1 MLTCLK
7 VAPERV
13 NYMDDVPVWSISPNP
28 TVMHL
33 TPLLKA
39 GVARIKRA
47 IQRKQGLCMI
57 VGDIG
62 LGKSSLLRYVSSN
75 YDMDEEKY
83 SISYLHDSRKCKTP
97 FDFLK
102 MISEDF
108 GIPPKRSQ
116 IAQMSAIEEFLA
128 TNYQAGKTT
137 IVFVDE
143 GQRLPLETLELM
155 RSLLNYETDTHK
167 LAQFVV
173 AGQLELRDRLMK
185 RQYEAFRS
193 RIVAPIVMQ
202 PLTMEE
208 TKNMIQSRLESWDL
222 VNPFSPD
229 AIASIYNLS
238 GGVPREILLLCQ
250 HSCDIAS
257 TDGNLL
263 RLVSG
268 EDVSEAHKTLA
279 ITDPEEVA
287 EVPEYEPVS

>member
-1 MLTCLK
+1 
-7 VAPERV
+7 
-13 NYMDDVPVWSISPNP
+13 MDDIPVWSISPNP
-28 TVMHL
+28 TVMYL
-33 TPLLKA
+33 TPVLKA
-39 GVARIKRA
+39 GIARIKRA

-75 YDMDEEKY
+75 YDMDEERY
-83 SISYLHDSRKCKTP
+83 SISYLHDSRKCKSP

-116 IAQMSAIEEFLA
+116 IAQMGAIEEFLA
-128 TNYQAGKTT
+128 ANYQSGKTT

-173 AGQLELRDRLMK
+173 AGQLELRDRLLK

-193 RIVAPIVMQ
+193 RIVAPLVMQ
-202 PLTMEE
+202 PLTLEE
-208 TKNMIQSRLESWDL
+208 TKKMIQSRVESWDL
-222 VNPFSPD
+222 ENPFSPD
-229 AIASIYNLS
+229 ALTEIYNIS

-250 HSCDIAS
+250 QACDIAAV
-257 TDGNLL
+257 DGKLQ
-263 RLVSG
+263 RLVAAD
-268 EDVSEAHKTLA
+268 DVREGQQALA
-279 ITDPEEVA
+279 ITDPVMDHAPDAHEH
-287 EVPEYEPVS
+287 EYEPVS

>member
-1 MLTCLK
+1 
-7 VAPERV
+7 
-13 NYMDDVPVWSISPNP
+13 MDDIPVWSISPNP
-28 TVMHL
+28 TAMYL

-39 GVARIKRA
+39 GIARIKRA

-75 YDMDEEKY
+75 YDMDEEQY
-83 SISYLHDSRKCKTP
+83 TISYLHDSRKCKTP

-108 GIPPKRSQ
+108 KIPPKRSQ
-116 IAQMSAIEEFLA
+116 IAQMGAIEDFLA
-128 TNYQAGKTT
+128 KNYEDAKTT
-137 IVFVDE
+137 IIFVDE

-167 LAQFVV
+167 LVQFVV
-173 AGQLELRDRLMK
+173 AGQLNLRDRLLK

-208 TKNMIQSRLESWDL
+208 TRNMIQSRLDSWEME
-222 VNPFSPD
+222 NPFSPE
-229 AIASIYNLS
+229 AIATVYNLS
-238 GGVPREILLLCQ
+238 GGIPREILLLCQ
-250 HSCDIAS
+250 GACDAAAL
-257 TDGNLL
+257 DGRLQ
-263 RLVSG
+263 RLVSADDVLEARRALDIADPMAN
-268 EDVSEAHKTLA
+268 EDEDSEVIAA
-279 ITDPEEVA
+279 VA
-287 EVPEYEPVS
+287 Q

>member
-1 MLTCLK
+1 
-7 VAPERV
+7 V
-13 NYMDDVPVWSISPNP
+13 DDVPVWSISPNP

-47 IQRKQGLCMI
+47 VQRKQGLCMI

-62 LGKSSLLRYVSSN
+62 LGKSSLLRYVASN

-83 SISYLHDSRKCKTP
+83 SISYLHDSRKCKTS

-116 IAQMSAIEEFLA
+116 IAQMGAIEEFLVS
-128 TNYQAGKTT
+128 NYEAGKTT
-137 IVFVDE
+137 IIFVDE

-167 LAQFVV
+167 LVQFVV
-173 AGQLELRDRLMK
+173 AGQLNLRDRLLK
-185 RQYEAFRS
+185 HQYAAFRS

-208 TKNMIQSRLESWDL
+208 TKNMILSRLESWDME
-222 VNPFSPD
+222 NPFSSD
-229 AIASIYNLS
+229 ALSMIYNLS

-250 HSCDIAS
+250 QACDVAS
-257 TDGNLL
+257 VDGKLT
-263 RLVSG
+263 RPVSSD
-268 EDVSEAHKTLA
+268 DVLDAQKALTIS
-279 ITDPEEVA
+279 DPVESA
-287 EVPEYEPVS
+287 EYEPV

>member
-1 MLTCLK
+1 
-7 VAPERV
+7 
-13 NYMDDVPVWSISPNP
+13 MDDVPIWSISPNP

-33 TPLLKA
+33 TPLLKS

-62 LGKSSLLRYVSSN
+62 LGKSSLLRHVSSN
-75 YDMDEEKY
+75 YDMDEERY

-116 IAQMSAIEEFLA
+116 IAQMSAIEEFL
-128 TNYQAGKTT
+128 TNNYQAGKTT

-143 GQRLPLETLELM
+143 AQRLPLETLELM
-155 RSLLNYETDTHK
+155 RSLLNFETDTHK

-173 AGQLELRDRLMK
+173 AGQLELRDRLLK

-208 TKNMIQSRLESWDL
+208 TRNMIQFRLESWDIE
-222 VNPFSPD
+222 NPFSPEALA
-229 AIASIYNLS
+229 AIYSIS
-238 GGVPREILLLCQ
+238 GGIPREIILLCQ
-250 HSCDIAS
+250 HSCDSATS
-257 TDGNLL
+257 DGK
-263 RLVSG
+263 RTRPVTV
-268 EDVSEAHKTLA
+268 EDVQEAHKALA
-279 ITDPEEVA
+279 ITDPEQLTES
-287 EVPEYEPVS
+287 EVPAYESVQ